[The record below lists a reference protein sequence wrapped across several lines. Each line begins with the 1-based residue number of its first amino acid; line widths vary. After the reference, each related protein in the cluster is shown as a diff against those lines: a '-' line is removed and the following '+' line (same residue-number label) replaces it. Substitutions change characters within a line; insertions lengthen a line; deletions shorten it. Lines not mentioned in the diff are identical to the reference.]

1 MPNCFVLSRKGE
13 SAPTSLADV
22 DNELREAF
30 GEPPDDEQWLYGW
43 YDKIGLALALGQ
55 NWDQIRTAFNGCER
69 LLKVV
74 DYLEQRFDADSW
86 VER

>member
-1 MPNCFVLSRKGE
+1 MPNCFMLIRKGE
-13 SAPTSLADV
+13 PEHTPLVDI

-30 GEPPDDEQWLYGW
+30 GEPPDDAQWLYGW
-43 YDKIGLALALGQ
+43 YHTIGLALALGQ
-55 NWDQIRTAFNGCER
+55 NWDQIRTAFSECKD
-69 LLKVV
+69 LIKVV